1 MTQAE
6 NRLVEF
12 CREAI
17 RTPSPSGQEEAAAR
31 LMQRKML
38 EYGFDQADVAPYGS
52 VLGCIRGKRPG
63 MTVLL
68 DGHID
73 HVDVPDAEQWEHDPF
88 GAEIADGRIYGRGTS
103 DMKGSVA
110 AMISAAAQYAE
121 DTRRDFA
128 GSIYVACS
136 VHEECFEGVASREIS
151 RLVKPDFVIIGEATS
166 GTVKIGQ
173 RGRAEI
179 VVETEGVSC
188 HSSNPGKG
196 VNAVYHMMAL
206 IREIQKI
213 VPREHPILG
222 QGILELTDIISSPY
236 PGASV
241 VPALCRATFDRRT
254 LVGED
259 EASLL
264 APIQEAAARAREA
277 VPGLRARAYLAQ
289 GSADCWTGER
299 ISGKRYFPA
308 WLLDEGHPY
317 VQKALAGLREAGIDA
332 RISHFAFCTNGSH
345 YCGEQN
351 IPTIGYGPSL
361 ESLAHVR
368 DEYIEIEQLLQAYHG
383 FQKILG
389 KLMA

>member
-1 MTQAE
+1 MTEAE
-6 NRLVEF
+6 NRLAAF
-12 CREAI
+12 CQEAVRI
-17 RTPSPSGQEEAAAR
+17 PSRSGQEEAAAQFMR
-31 LMQRKML
+31 RKML
-38 EYGFDQADVAPYGS
+38 EYGFDEAVIAPYGS

-63 MTVLL
+63 ITVLL

-73 HVDVPDAEQWEHDPF
+73 HVDVTDAEQWAHDPF

-110 AMISAAAQYAE
+110 AMISAAAQYAR
-121 DTRRDFA
+121 DTQKDFA
-128 GSIYVACS
+128 GSIYAACT

-166 GTVKIGQ
+166 GTLKIGQ

-179 VVETEGVSC
+179 VAETEGVSC

-213 VPREHPILG
+213 VPPEHPVLG
-222 QGILELTDIISSPY
+222 KGILELTDIISSPY

-254 LVGED
+254 LAGED
-259 EASLL
+259 EAALL
-264 APIQEAAARAREA
+264 APIQAAIAKVRETL
-277 VPGLRARAYLAQ
+277 PGLRARAYIAQ
-289 GSADCWTGER
+289 ESAPAWTGEQ
-299 ISGKRYFPA
+299 ISAKRYFPA
-308 WLLDEGHPY
+308 WLLEEDHPY
-317 VQKALAGLREAGIDA
+317 VQKAAAGLREAGIEV
-332 RISHFAFCTNGSH
+332 RISHFDFCTNGSH
-345 YCGEQN
+345 YCGELG

-368 DEYIEIEQLLQAYHG
+368 DEYIEIGELCRAYHG
-383 FQKILG
+383 FQHILA
-389 KLMA
+389 KLMS